1 MLWNNRCT
9 TDHSQLLTDRYK
21 TYIIILKN
29 QTSQQP
35 ILSDSLELF
44 LVFDVF
50 IDLVQSCCFCVC
62 FTDLSHYFMLHRFNM
77 TLSSYSYQTGDLAT
91 AIRAKTDIHFGIYH
105 SLFEWFNPEYMQ
117 DAKNNYTT
125 QTFVAVSP
133 FLCTV
138 LSDWSV
144 SSDCQG

>member
-1 MLWNNRCT
+1 MHHR
-9 TDHSQLLTDRYK
+9 SQLTAHWQYK

-44 LVFDVF
+44 
-50 IDLVQSCCFCVC
+50 QNCFWSLTFYRFSAMLLFLWVC

-77 TLSSYSYQTGDLAT
+77 TSSSYSYQTGDLAT

-133 FLCTV
+133 FPCTV

-144 SSDCQG
+144 SSECRG